1 MMQTPGRILRR
12 FAHVFAQIQTR
23 LAPLCICK
31 SIIIMLKKWK
41 SSRWSKNGSRSFNG
55 ETDSQTETL
64 YASENE
70 QPATSVLSEAPT
82 PESFVHKIVI
92 GVDFGTTYTGA

>member
-1 MMQTPGRILRR
+1 MIQIPCRIIHQSV
-12 FAHVFAQIQTR
+12 HVFARIQMR
-23 LAPLCICK
+23 LALLRICEN
-31 SIIIMLKKWK
+31 IVIMLKKWK
-41 SSRWSKNGSRSFNG
+41 SSRWSKNGSRSFNI

-70 QPATSVLSEAPT
+70 QPAAPVLSEAPT